1 MGKFGIISK
10 DEDRAIEL
18 IFGESL
24 GQVEAQR
31 VLASEGIEMS
41 KDKLK
46 HLKRSQF
53 NVLAEEMRDEAKS
66 EFLLKSINK
75 VILQFED
82 LYVTYDKLAKKLEAQ
97 GEDFQQIIVL
107 REQRGMLNTSLKVL
121 GQLQSGIARI
131 QAQNVN
137 IISNSDVMLALEQDQ
152 SRLFSMGAEIKD
164 GALVINNPTPELID
178 SYQKWK
184 FRSGKANANTF
195 LNP

>member
-152 SRLFSMGAEIKD
+152 SRIFSMGAEIKD